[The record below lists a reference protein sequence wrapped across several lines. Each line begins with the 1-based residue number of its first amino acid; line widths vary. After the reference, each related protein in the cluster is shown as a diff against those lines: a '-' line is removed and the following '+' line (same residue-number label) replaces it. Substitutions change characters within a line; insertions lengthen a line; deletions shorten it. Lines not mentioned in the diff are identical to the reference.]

1 VSALTE
7 LDDGVFAWLADQP
20 GPGRPNAGV
29 VVEED
34 GVTVVDSLMV
44 PSQARPFAA
53 AVEALG
59 QPVRRL
65 VLTSSH
71 LEYAGGTPFFPR
83 PAVYGTAQVSAHLDQ
98 PPDVGVLRRLYP
110 DQAAELDEELRT
122 RPVTHVVTERTKLT
136 GAVHAVLVKGDL
148 DENLVLAV
156 PRSSVVF
163 GGATCSFGVTPLAF
177 QADPTAW
184 AESLADIAALGPEL
198 VPGHGPMGGGD
209 DLLAQSAYLY
219 ACVDA
224 QGDPSAIPAGPWDQW
239 SARENDEVNVERAA
253 MLAAGDTAIPPS
265 MLRRAGLA

>member
-1 VSALTE
+1 MALTE
-7 LDDGVFAWLADQP
+7 LDDGVFAWLAEDP

-29 VVEED
+29 VVEDD
-34 GVTVVDSLMV
+34 GVTVIDSLMV
-44 PSQARPFAA
+44 PSQAQPFAA

-59 QPVRRL
+59 LPVRRL

-71 LEYAGGTPFFPR
+71 LEYAGGTTFFPR

-110 DQAAELDEELRT
+110 EQAHELDDELRT

-136 GAVHAVLVKGDL
+136 HDIHAVLVRGDL

-156 PRSSVVF
+156 PRCGVVF

-177 QADPTAW
+177 QSDPTAW
-184 AESLADIAALGPEL
+184 ADSLADITALGPRL
-198 VPGHGPMGGGD
+198 VPGHGPIGDGD

-224 QGDPSAIPAGPWDQW
+224 AGDASAIPPGPWDQW
-239 SARENDEVNVERAA
+239 SARANDEVNVERAA
-253 MLAAGDTAIPPS
+253 LLMSGDTQIPPS
-265 MLRRAGLA
+265 MLRRAGLG

>member
-1 VSALTE
+1 MALTE
-7 LDDGVFAWLADQP
+7 LDDGVFAWLAEDP

-29 VVEED
+29 VVEDD
-34 GVTVVDSLMV
+34 GVTVIDSLLV
-44 PSQARPFAA
+44 PSQSQPVAA

-59 QPVRRL
+59 LPGRRL

-71 LEYAGGTPFFPR
+71 LEYAGGTTFFPR

-110 DQAAELDEELRT
+110 EQAHELDDELRT

-136 GAVHAVLVKGDL
+136 HDIHAVLVRGDL

-156 PRSSVVF
+156 PRCGVVF

-177 QADPTAW
+177 QSDPTAW
-184 AESLADIAALGPEL
+184 ADSLADIAALGPRL
-198 VPGHGPMGGGD
+198 VPGHGPIGDGD

-224 QGDPSAIPAGPWDQW
+224 AGDASAIPPGPWDQW
-239 SARENDEVNVERAA
+239 SARANDGVNVERAA
-253 MLAAGDTAIPPS
+253 LLMSGDTQIPPS
-265 MLRRAGLA
+265 MLRRAGLG

>member
-1 VSALTE
+1 VSLTR
-7 LDDGVFAWLADQP
+7 LGDGIFAWLAEDP

-29 VVEED
+29 VVEDD
-34 GVTVVDSLMV
+34 GVTVIDALMV
-44 PSQARPFAA
+44 PSEAQPFAA

-59 QPVRRL
+59 RPVRRL

-98 PPDVGVLRRLYP
+98 PPDVRVLRRLYP
-110 DQAAELDEELRT
+110 AQAHELDEELRT

-136 GAVHAVLVKGDL
+136 PDVHAVLVQGDL

-156 PRSSVVF
+156 PRAGVVF

-177 QADPTAW
+177 QSDPTAW
-184 AESLADIAALGPEL
+184 AESLADIAALGPRPI
-198 VPGHGPMGGGD
+198 PGHGPLGDGD

-224 QGDPSAIPAGPWDQW
+224 AGDPSAIPPGPWDQW

-253 MLAAGDTAIPPS
+253 LLAAGDTQIPSS

>member
-1 VSALTE
+1 MPLTP
-7 LDDGVFAWLADQP
+7 LDDGVFAWLAEEP

-29 VVEED
+29 VVEDD
-34 GVTVVDSLMV
+34 GVTVIDALMV
-44 PSQARPFAA
+44 PSQAQPFAA

-59 QPVRRL
+59 LPVRRL

-71 LEYAGGTPFFPR
+71 LEYAGGTPLFPR
-83 PAVYGTAQVSAHLDQ
+83 PAIYGTTQVSAHLDQ

-110 DQAAELDEELRT
+110 DQAHELDDELRT
-122 RPVTHVVTERTKLT
+122 RPVTHIVTERTKLT
-136 GAVHAVLVKGDL
+136 HDIHAVLVRGDL

-156 PRSSVVF
+156 PRAGVVF

-177 QADPTAW
+177 QSDPTAW
-184 AESLADIAALGPEL
+184 AESLADIAALGPTL
-198 VPGHGPMGGGD
+198 VPGHGPMGDGD

-253 MLAAGDTAIPPS
+253 LLAQGRDEMPTS
-265 MLRRAGLA
+265 MLRAIGMH

>member
-1 VSALTE
+1 MALTE
-7 LDDGVFAWLADQP
+7 LDDGVFAWLAEDP

-29 VVEED
+29 VVEDD

-44 PSQARPFAA
+44 PSQAQPFAA

-59 QPVRRL
+59 LPVRRL

-71 LEYAGGTPFFPR
+71 LEYAGGTTFFPR

-110 DQAAELDEELRT
+110 EQAHELDDELRT

-136 GAVHAVLVKGDL
+136 HDIHAVLVRGDL

-156 PRSSVVF
+156 PRCGVVF

-177 QADPTAW
+177 QSDPTAW
-184 AESLADIAALGPEL
+184 ADSLADIAALGPRL
-198 VPGHGPMGGGD
+198 VPGHGPIGDGD

-224 QGDPSAIPAGPWDQW
+224 AGDASAIPPGPWDQW
-239 SARENDEVNVERAA
+239 SARANDEVNVERAA
-253 MLAAGDTAIPPS
+253 LLTSGDTRIPPS
-265 MLRRAGLA
+265 MLRRAGLG